1 MKNPGNLFI
10 IIIAIQALTA
20 CEDALDKFPK
30 DRTYPE
36 DYFRTET
43 ELQLYTNQFYTYLPE
58 ASAVYD
64 EASDLIAKQQLPA
77 VVTGL
82 RDIPAT
88 GGGWSWSQL
97 RVINECIVG
106 LKNCSDE
113 KLREKYEGIARFFRA
128 YFYFEKV
135 KRFGDVPWYDHPIG
149 SADKDLYKPRDSRE
163 LVMTKIIED
172 LDFAAAHLGTA
183 REVYKIGKW
192 TALALK
198 SRVCLFEGTFRKY
211 HGITYPEHDYRY
223 YLTQAAEAA
232 DNFIADS
239 GYRLYTS
246 TPATAYRDLFAGLNA
261 RPEEVILARDYNGAI
276 GLTHSVN
283 FFLSSTSFGRPSL
296 TKKIVNTY
304 LTVTGGR
311 FTDLQGYETKNF
323 KDECT
328 NRDPRL
334 AQTIRTPGYTRI
346 GETTSLAPN
355 LAFTITGYQLT
366 KWMMGAAYDV
376 INTSCNDIILFRA
389 AEVYLNFAEAK
400 AELGTLTQAD
410 INRSVKLIRDRVGM
424 PNLDVAAANAA
435 PDPYLESPATG
446 YPNAEAGA
454 YRGVILEIRRERSIE
469 LISEGFRY
477 YDLVRWKEGKAM
489 EQAMYGIYVPAMG
502 DYDLDGYG
510 GVDVCFYRGTKPA
523 TSAAVSLEIEKD
535 MFLSNG
541 QNGYMDPH
549 QNTPRNWNETRD
561 YLYPLPIEDRLLTN
575 GALTQNP
582 GWDDGLSF

>member
-1 MKNPGNLFI
+1 MKNPGNLLIMI
-10 IIIAIQALTA
+10 IMIQTFTA

-36 DYFRTET
+36 SYFRTET
-43 ELQLYTNQFYTYLPE
+43 ELQLYTSQFYTYLPE
-58 ASAVYD
+58 ASDVYD
-64 EASDLIAKQQLPA
+64 EVSDVIAKQQLPA

-82 RDIPAT
+82 RDIPST

-97 RVINECIVG
+97 RIINECIVG
-106 LKNCSDE
+106 LKNCPDE

-128 YFYFEKV
+128 YFYFEKL
-135 KRFGDVPWYDHPIG
+135 KRFGDVPWYDHPVG
-149 SADKDLYKPRDSRE
+149 SADAGLYKPRDSRE
-163 LVMTKIIED
+163 SVMTKILED
-172 LDFAAAHLGTA
+172 LDYAATRLGSS
-183 REVYKIGKW
+183 REVYRISKW
-192 TALALK
+192 TALAFK

-211 HGITYPEHDYRY
+211 HGIAYPEHDYRY

-232 DNFIADS
+232 DSFIAGS

-246 TPATAYRDLFAGLNA
+246 TPASAYRDLFSTLNA
-261 RPEEVILARDYNGAI
+261 RPEEVILARDYNGST

-296 TKKIVNTY
+296 TKKIVNSY

-311 FTDLQGYETKNF
+311 FTGLPGYETKSF
-323 KDECT
+323 KDECL

-334 AQTIRTPGYTRI
+334 SQTIRTPGYTRT
-346 GETTSLAPN
+346 GETAREAPN
-355 LAFTITGYQLT
+355 LSFTITGYQLT
-366 KWMMGAAYDV
+366 KWMMGKAYDV

-410 INRSVKLIRDRVGM
+410 INRSVKLIRDRIGM
-424 PNLDVAAANAA
+424 PNLDLASANAN
-435 PDPYLESPATG
+435 PDPCLASAETG
-446 YPNAEAGA
+446 YPNVEQGA
-454 YRGVILEIRRERSIE
+454 YKGVILEIRRERSIE
-469 LISEGFRY
+469 MISEGFRY

-489 EQAMYGIYVPAMG
+489 EQPMYGIYVPAMG

-510 GVDVCFYRGTKPA
+510 SVDVCFYSGTKPG
-523 TSAAVSLEIEKD
+523 TSAPSALEIGKD
-535 MFLSNG
+535 MFLSSG
-541 QNGYMDPH
+541 QSGYMDPH
-549 QNTPRNWNETRD
+549 QNTQRNWNETRD
-561 YLYPLPIEDRLLTN
+561 YLYPLPIDDRLLTN

-582 GWDDGLSF
+582 GWNDGLNF